1 MKIIELSHRR
11 FNSNSEYE
19 DAFYVI
25 LPMKDET
32 YLDSIIR
39 ISGKNL
45 YWKFEPNG
53 WDGNHYIKLPNL
65 EHTYPANNKFLKC
78 LSEIYPNDLEFF
90 LWHPEVFEGKY
101 YRGKE

>member
-1 MKIIELSHRR
+1 MKIIELPYRR
-11 FNSNSEYE
+11 FDSNLEYE

-25 LPMKDET
+25 LPMEDET

-53 WDGNHYIKLPNL
+53 DQGNHYMKLSNL
-65 EHTYPANNKFLKC
+65 EHTYPTNSNFVKY
-78 LSEIYPNDLEFF
+78 LSENYPNDLEFF
-90 LWHPEVFEGKY
+90 IWHSEIFEGKY
-101 YRGKE
+101 YGGKE

>member
-1 MKIIELSHRR
+1 MKIIELPYRR
-11 FNSNSEYE
+11 FDSNLEYE

-25 LPMKDET
+25 LPMEDET

-53 WDGNHYIKLPNL
+53 DRGNHYMKLPNL
-65 EHTYPANNKFLKC
+65 EHTYPTNSNFLKH
-78 LSEIYPNDLEFF
+78 LSENYPNDLEFF
-90 LWHPEVFEGKY
+90 IWHPEVFEGKY
-101 YRGKE
+101 HRGK